1 MTTSGPDAARRS
13 PLVLLQA
20 ATLLSG
26 AANGM
31 VLVLVPWL
39 VLERTDDPGAAGLVA
54 AATALPLLGSSL
66 FSGTI
71 VDLVGRRRAAIVAD
85 VCSAASAA
93 AIPLVDVFLDLNL
106 GVLIVLAVAG
116 AVFDPAGVTAR
127 EAMLPAAAETARWSL
142 DRVNGVSEAVWGLA
156 YLVGPGIAGVL
167 IAWIGAV
174 DTLWVSAVVFVV
186 SAGLLG
192 ALRLPHAGRPP
203 DHHRPE
209 GIWRG
214 TKEGLA
220 HVWHDPLLR
229 VIALTTAALVSVY
242 MPIEGVLLPVFFE
255 ARDEPGRLG
264 AVIMAMSAGGV
275 VGALGYAAVGGRLRR
290 SLAYR
295 IALLATSAVLVG
307 LAFLPNYGLLLVLG
321 FALGLAYG
329 PVQALINYA
338 MQIRSPERLRGRI
351 TGILTA
357 TAYAAGPV
365 GYLLTGYATDR
376 WGVEPT
382 FLAIAGAIV
391 VVAVLGALARTID
404 GLDAGTGQLPHDL
417 PPTELLP

>member
-1 MTTSGPDAARRS
+1 
-13 PLVLLQA
+13 
-20 ATLLSG
+20 
-26 AANGM
+26 M
-31 VLVLVPWL
+31 VLVLLPWL

-54 AATALPLLGSSL
+54 AATALPLLASSL

-71 VDLVGRRRAAIVAD
+71 VDIVGRRRTAVVSD
-85 VCSAASAA
+85 VCSALSAA
-93 AIPLVDVFLDLNL
+93 AIPLVDLFLGLNL
-106 GVLIVLAVAG
+106 ALLIALAIVG

-127 EAMLPAAAETARWSL
+127 ESMLPAAARRAGWPL
-142 DRVNGVSEAVWGLA
+142 HRVNGVHEANWGLA
-156 YLVGPGIAGVL
+156 YLVGPGIAGLL

-174 DTLWVSAVVFVV
+174 DTLWVAAVVFVV
-186 SAGLLG
+186 SAGFVA
-192 ALRLPHAGRPP
+192 ALRLPDAGRPA
-203 DHHRPE
+203 DHHRPT
-209 GIWRG
+209 GVWRG

-220 HVWHDPLLR
+220 YVWHDRLLR
-229 VIALTTAALVSVY
+229 PITLTSAALVSVY

-264 AVIMAMSAGGV
+264 VLIMALSAGGV
-275 VGALGYAAVGGRLRR
+275 IGALGYAALGARVRR
-290 SLAYR
+290 SVAYR
-295 IALLATSAVLVG
+295 VALLVTSVVLLGMAVLP
-307 LAFLPNYGLLLVLG
+307 AYGLLLGLG

-351 TGILTA
+351 TGILTS

-365 GYLLTGYATDR
+365 GYLVAGYATDR

-391 VVAVLGALARTID
+391 VVAVVGSLLRSID
-404 GLDAGTGQLPHDL
+404 GLDDGPDQLLHDAATSSL
-417 PPTELLP
+417 VP